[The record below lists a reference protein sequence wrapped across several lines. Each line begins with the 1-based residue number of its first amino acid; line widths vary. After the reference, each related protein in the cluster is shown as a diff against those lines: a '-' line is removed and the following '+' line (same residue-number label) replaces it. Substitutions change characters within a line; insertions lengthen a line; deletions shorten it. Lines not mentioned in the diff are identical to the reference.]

1 MLELINPEIIAKKK
15 WRKKLED
22 AGVKGGWNYAL
33 DHAWLYEKIDTYI
46 TERPNIT
53 PIVLDVGC
61 GNGMLHTFLEEDL
74 HLGII
79 GIDRIFGH
87 CPFNE
92 RDKRMDLCID
102 FLENKI
108 FNESVDIIYWCSSI
122 EHNTSQ
128 KMKACIDKSFQ
139 ALKPGGLFLA
149 TFAISPLTQWFEEAQ
164 QTNLCIKDAE
174 EIFKDKF
181 EGIADFEIVVK
192 EYLKNPFGIMDR
204 HIKRFGHSNI
214 KYIVAAAAQIK

>member
-128 KMKACIDKSFQ
+128 KMKACIDNSFQ

-149 TFAISPLTQWFEEAQ
+149 TFAISPLTQWFVEAQ